1 MTSLN
6 AAASPVLPLVYER
19 SAGYWE
25 TVGRRFLRD
34 KVAVGAALVVLFLMV
49 LAVFGPWLAPMDPY
63 QSSMLKRLKPI
74 GFEGHPLGT
83 DELGRDMLSRLIVGA
98 KLSLF
103 MGITPV
109 TPVAGSTAS

>member
-49 LAVFGPWLAPMDPY
+49 LAVLGPWLAPMDPY

-74 GFEGHPLGT
+74 GFAGHLLGAPAQPLPRLT
-83 DELGRDMLSRLIVGA
+83 QQQSRRLVNGQPHRCHQYC
-98 KLSLF
+98 SS
-103 MGITPV
+103 M
-109 TPVAGSTAS
+109 

>member
-34 KVAVGAALVVLFLMV
+34 KVAVGAALVVLLLMV
-49 LAVFGPWLAPMDPY
+49 IAGGAGTLAGPV
-63 QSSMLKRLKPI
+63 I
-74 GFEGHPLGT
+74 GAALV
-83 DELGRDMLSRLIVGA
+83 LLSR
-98 KLSLF
+98 
-103 MGITPV
+103 V
-109 TPVAGSTAS
+109 TELT